1 VTAVTGILARIL
13 ARKREEVAALVAARL
28 IAELARD
35 AAAAATAMPVR
46 SLAAAL
52 ARPAGAPGVGV
63 GTAPGVGVGNADVR
77 VLAEIKRASPSAGP
91 IRPGADPAEIARDY
105 AAHGAAALSVLTDRE
120 FFDGDLAFLARVRA
134 AVALPLLRK
143 DFMIAESQVIEARAA
158 GADAILV
165 IAAAVP
171 YAGGPDIAELC
182 AAARHWGMDAL
193 VEVHAEAEL
202 DRALAAG
209 ATLIGVNHRDLATFA
224 IDMGLTARLAP
235 RLPVGAVLVAESG
248 IKTRADVDAL
258 GAAGAHAVLVG
269 ESLMR
274 APSPGSALA
283 ALRGSGHG

>member
-1 VTAVTGILARIL
+1 VTAAAGILARIL
-13 ARKREEVAALVAARL
+13 ACKRDEVAALIAARP

-35 AAAAATAMPVR
+35 AAAAAAAMPVR

-52 ARPAGAPGVGV
+52 ARPAGA
-63 GTAPGVGVGNADVR
+63 TVR

-91 IRPGADPAEIARDY
+91 IRPGADPAEVARDY

-120 FFDGDLAFLARVRA
+120 FFDGDLAFLARVRD
-134 AVALPLLRK
+134 AVALPVLRK
-143 DFMIAESQVIEARAA
+143 DFVIAESQVIEARAA

-193 VEVHAEAEL
+193 VEVHAEPEL

-235 RLPVGAVLVAESG
+235 RLPAGAVLVAESG
-248 IKTRADVDAL
+248 IKTRADVEAL

-274 APSPGSALA
+274 AASPGSALA
-283 ALRGSGHG
+283 ALRDPGHG